1 MHMLHYLFVEIIMV
15 CLQLSTIEV
24 YMSNP
29 IVSLFPGTKGVH
41 SRQSSRFGHRDS
53 VLKYDLVRRKDNESM
68 DYVGILH
75 LQTSGSYFSARTM
88 LLPNCAPKITCV

>member
-1 MHMLHYLFVEIIMV
+1 
-15 CLQLSTIEV
+15 
-24 YMSNP
+24 MSNP

-75 LQTSGSYFSARTM
+75 L
-88 LLPNCAPKITCV
+88 